1 MKRPGKKVATDR
13 SFVVAL
19 SRGLDVLRAFRP
31 NDGLLGNQE
40 IAARTNLPKPT
51 VSRLTYTLTKLGY
64 LTPVPR
70 FEKYQLA
77 PSAMSLG
84 YAALANLGVRHL
96 SEAYREEVMRETGGA
111 VAVGGRDRL
120 SMIYFG
126 QSRNGLTLGVQLD
139 VGSRIPI
146 ATTAMGRA
154 YIWALPSDERAAL
167 LRELREHYG
176 SRWPRMRDGIERA
189 GETVAQLGFTISA
202 GEWQNDVHA
211 VGVALKLN
219 DGTGPYAFNCGAPA
233 FRFTED
239 RLRSDIG
246 PRLVAMVRNIEAAL
260 GGAGATIKKR
270 RKQKDESR
278 RESCTCGRGDQVAFI
293 VDDRRPAR
301 TVLRSNESAGP
312 RRMTQAQLAQEQ
324 CPLLAVRDV
333 SVVFGG
339 IIALNGVSF
348 DMHQGQILGL
358 IGPNGAGKTTLFN
371 CLSRLYQPSSG
382 DILMEGVSILKRPP
396 HRIAEIGIGRT
407 FQNVALFPNLSVLDN
422 VRIGT
427 HARTNSDIVSDSLKL
442 RLGPPRRSRTQQA
455 RP

>member
-1 MKRPGKKVATDR
+1 MAATIGLGEVSISISTSWRPGGFGGLPNSVMSAPAMKVRPAQVSTLAFTSGSAMALFMESIMPPRTAALSAFTGGLLTVTMATTSRRSSLTTSFTLLSLDILNFALRNLIPHLDTEGYFEARPLSTRSAQQQAMKRPGKKVATDR

-19 SRGLDVLRAFRP
+19 SRGLDVLRAFHP

-77 PSAMSLG
+77 PSAMALG

-96 SEAYREEVMRETGGA
+96 SEPFREEVMRETGGA
-111 VAVGGRDRL
+111 VAVGGRDRT

-126 QSRNGLTLGVQLD
+126 QSRGMTLGVQLD
-139 VGSRIPI
+139 GGSRVPI

-154 YIWALPSDERAAL
+154 YIWALQPEERAAL

-189 GETVAQLGFTISA
+189 GETVEKLGFTISA

-239 RLRSDIG
+239 RLRHDIG
-246 PRLVAMVRNIEAAL
+246 PRLVAMVRNIEAAW
-260 GGAGATIKKR
+260 GATPQSKKEEN
-270 RKQKDESR
+270 KKLKA
-278 RESCTCGRGDQVAFI
+278 GGKVA
-293 VDDRRPAR
+293 R
-301 TVLRSNESAGP
+301 
-312 RRMTQAQLAQEQ
+312 
-324 CPLLAVRDV
+324 
-333 SVVFGG
+333 VVEW
-339 IIALNGVSF
+339 I
-348 DMHQGQILGL
+348 
-358 IGPNGAGKTTLFN
+358 
-371 CLSRLYQPSSG
+371 R
-382 DILMEGVSILKRPP
+382 
-396 HRIAEIGIGRT
+396 
-407 FQNVALFPNLSVLDN
+407 
-422 VRIGT
+422 
-427 HARTNSDIVSDSLKL
+427 
-442 RLGPPRRSRTQQA
+442 
-455 RP
+455 

>member
-1 MKRPGKKVATDR
+1 MKRSGKKVATDR

-19 SRGLDVLRAFRP
+19 SRGLDVLRAFQP

-77 PSAMSLG
+77 PSAMALG
-84 YAALANLGVRHL
+84 YAALANLGLRHL
-96 SEAYREEVMRETGGA
+96 SEPFREEVMRETGGA
-111 VAVGGRDRL
+111 VAVGGRDRH

-154 YIWALPSDERAAL
+154 YIWALPPDERVTL

-176 SRWPRMRDGIERA
+176 GRWPKMRDGIERS
-189 GETVAQLGFTISA
+189 GEMIAKHGFAVSA
-202 GEWQNDVHA
+202 GDWQTDVAA
-211 VGVALKLN
+211 VGVALRLN

-239 RLRSDIG
+239 RLLNDIG

-260 GGAGATIKKR
+260 GGIAPQATQSSKK
-270 RKQKDESR
+270 ESKKLK
-278 RESCTCGRGDQVAFI
+278 SGGKVAR
-293 VDDRRPAR
+293 VA
-301 TVLRSNESAGP
+301 E
-312 RRMTQAQLAQEQ
+312 
-324 CPLLAVRDV
+324 
-333 SVVFGG
+333 G
-339 IIALNGVSF
+339 I
-348 DMHQGQILGL
+348 
-358 IGPNGAGKTTLFN
+358 
-371 CLSRLYQPSSG
+371 R
-382 DILMEGVSILKRPP
+382 
-396 HRIAEIGIGRT
+396 
-407 FQNVALFPNLSVLDN
+407 
-422 VRIGT
+422 
-427 HARTNSDIVSDSLKL
+427 
-442 RLGPPRRSRTQQA
+442 
-455 RP
+455 

>member
-1 MKRPGKKVATDR
+1 MKRSGKKVATDR

-19 SRGLDVLRAFRP
+19 SRGLDVLRAFQP

-77 PSAMSLG
+77 PSAMALG
-84 YAALANLGVRHL
+84 YAALANLGLRHL
-96 SEAYREEVMRETGGA
+96 SEPFREEVMRATGGA
-111 VAVGGRDRL
+111 VAVGGRDRQ

-154 YIWALPSDERAAL
+154 YIWALPPDERSAL

-176 SRWPRMRDGIERA
+176 SRWPKIRDGIERS
-189 GETVAQLGFTISA
+189 GEIVAKRGFALSA
-202 GEWQNDVHA
+202 GEWQSDVAA

-239 RLRSDIG
+239 RLLNDIG

-260 GGAGATIKKR
+260 GGVAPRPTQSKSKK
-270 RKQKDESR
+270 ESKKLK
-278 RESCTCGRGDQVAFI
+278 SGGKVAR
-293 VDDRRPAR
+293 VA
-301 TVLRSNESAGP
+301 E
-312 RRMTQAQLAQEQ
+312 
-324 CPLLAVRDV
+324 
-333 SVVFGG
+333 G
-339 IIALNGVSF
+339 I
-348 DMHQGQILGL
+348 
-358 IGPNGAGKTTLFN
+358 
-371 CLSRLYQPSSG
+371 R
-382 DILMEGVSILKRPP
+382 
-396 HRIAEIGIGRT
+396 
-407 FQNVALFPNLSVLDN
+407 
-422 VRIGT
+422 
-427 HARTNSDIVSDSLKL
+427 
-442 RLGPPRRSRTQQA
+442 
-455 RP
+455 